1 MKLTFILS
9 LTICLQVS
17 AVSFSQR
24 FNINLRNASVTQV
37 FKEIERQS
45 GYTFWYKSDLLQ
57 KSDKV
62 TVSLKN
68 AKLEEVLESCFANEK
83 IEYSIVDKTIVLK
96 PAKVAPVLAPVEVVA
111 TPVKGKVTSSTDGKP
126 LVGVSVAVKGTTRGT
141 TTDAN
146 GEFSLNASKN
156 ETLVFSYIGFN
167 GKEVAVGNQTFIT
180 LALQESAT
188 SLTEVAVVGY
198 GSQSRKNLSSAVSS
212 VKTEE
217 LNKGAM
223 TDVGQ
228 LLQGKVPKLN
238 ITAVVTLTSLP
249 QWLCVVRLH

>member
-1 MKLTFILS
+1 
-9 LTICLQVS
+9 
-17 AVSFSQR
+17 
-24 FNINLRNASVTQV
+24 
-37 FKEIERQS
+37 
-45 GYTFWYKSDLLQ
+45 
-57 KSDKV
+57 
-62 TVSLKN
+62 
-68 AKLEEVLESCFANEK
+68 
-83 IEYSIVDKTIVLK
+83 
-96 PAKVAPVLAPVEVVA
+96 
-111 TPVKGKVTSSTDGKP
+111 

-212 VKTEE
+212 VKQK
-217 LNKGAM
+217 N
-223 TDVGQ
+223 
-228 LLQGKVPKLN
+228 
-238 ITAVVTLTSLP
+238 
-249 QWLCVVRLH
+249 

>member
-96 PAKVAPVLAPVEVVA
+96 PAKVAPVLHL
-111 TPVKGKVTSSTDGKP
+111 S
-126 LVGVSVAVKGTTRGT
+126 RWW
-141 TTDAN
+141 
-146 GEFSLNASKN
+146 
-156 ETLVFSYIGFN
+156 
-167 GKEVAVGNQTFIT
+167 Q
-180 LALQESAT
+180 LQ
-188 SLTEVAVVGY
+188 
-198 GSQSRKNLSSAVSS
+198 
-212 VKTEE
+212 
-217 LNKGAM
+217 
-223 TDVGQ
+223 
-228 LLQGKVPKLN
+228 
-238 ITAVVTLTSLP
+238 
-249 QWLCVVRLH
+249 